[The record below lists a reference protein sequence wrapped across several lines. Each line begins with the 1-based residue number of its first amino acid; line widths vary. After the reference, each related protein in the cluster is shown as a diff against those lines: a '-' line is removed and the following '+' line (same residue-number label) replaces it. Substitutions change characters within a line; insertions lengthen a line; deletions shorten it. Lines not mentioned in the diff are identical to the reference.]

1 MNFPKSKVKQRCAKL
16 VLFLIL
22 EKLEQLSPAFSY
34 RANALQA
41 RAARER
47 VLQDDED
54 EDDSERDA
62 SMSSLEE
69 ASVVVHSTRGGLRVR
84 QAGETLQNSFSA
96 V

>member
-1 MNFPKSKVKQRCAKL
+1 MHFPKSKIKQRCAKL
-16 VLFLIL
+16 VLFLNL
-22 EKLEQLSPAFSY
+22 EKHEQLSPAFSY

-54 EDDSERDA
+54 EDDSELDA

-69 ASVVVHSTRGGLRVR
+69 AQRWLLIRP
-84 QAGETLQNSFSA
+84 GEWGMLICFQIICS
-96 V
+96 